1 MVDGFTIRQAGS
13 RDAAAIARLCGQLG
27 YPADEDS
34 VRARLH
40 VLEEDPLH
48 TVLVAEDDGG
58 SVVGWVHVMPR
69 KLLLSSNSAELGGL
83 VVDEAGRRQGV
94 GAALVAHAE
103 DWARR
108 NGYRELVVRSDTRR
122 SESHTFYPAVGF
134 EHSKDQ
140 RTYRKSLS

>member
-1 MVDGFTIRQAGS
+1 MVGGFTIRQACS
-13 RDAAAIARLCGQLG
+13 RDVAAIARLSGQLG
-27 YPADEDS
+27 YPADEES
-34 VRARLH
+34 VRTRLRA
-40 VLEEDPLH
+40 LEEDSLH
-48 TVLVAEDDGG
+48 AVLVAEDDDG
-58 SVVGWVHVMPR
+58 SVLGWIHVMPR
-69 KLLLSSNSAELGGL
+69 ELLFSSGVAELGGL
-83 VVDEAGRRQGV
+83 VVDEGGRRKGV

-108 NGYRELVVRSDTRR
+108 NGCHELVVRSDTRR